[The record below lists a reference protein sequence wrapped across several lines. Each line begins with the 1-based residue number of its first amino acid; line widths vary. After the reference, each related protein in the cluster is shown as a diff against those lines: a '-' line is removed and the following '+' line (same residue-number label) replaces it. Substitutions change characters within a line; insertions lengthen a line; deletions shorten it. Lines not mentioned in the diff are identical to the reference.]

1 MKHKFIKGSLP
12 KHKDVIKV
20 YWTDHDGNYHE
31 DLMKVEHLHMA
42 SKSFFT
48 VSIFKLGYGEQ
59 NIGLPYLWENFE
71 DQTVKVDHVVT
82 IY

>member
-12 KHKDVIKV
+12 KHKSIIKV
-20 YWTDHDGNYHE
+20 YWNDRDGNDFEH
-31 DLMKVEHLHMA
+31 LMKVECLHMA
-42 SKSFFT
+42 PKSFFA

-59 NIGLPYLWENFE
+59 SVGVPYLWEESE
-71 DQTVKVDHVVT
+71 DQSAKVEHVVT